1 MKGFSEIARI
11 GQECRPGA
19 GTERERE
26 REKERE
32 REREQTHIKLQTCG
46 VEVDHVVCEV
56 CVCVCV
62 VCKGDVMSYPVTTHT
77 HTHTHTLKSRGKEEE
92 DKEEKEGEED
102 LFKEFIAGGF
112 YSTGVFKLLLLL
124 FQRTSPA
131 PNYKFAVRDL
141 PIVRGEG
148 NAPAR
153 MLHSFFRAFTL
164 SLRLGNGRACAFSHH
179 LFPHPFLLHVLTHG
193 KITQYSYKHVKAT
206 PKSETRSCTY
216 IYQRCCR
223 DPESKTH
230 STSSLLQTT
239 D

>member
-1 MKGFSEIARI
+1 M
-11 GQECRPGA
+11 
-19 GTERERE
+19 
-26 REKERE
+26 
-32 REREQTHIKLQTCG
+32 
-46 VEVDHVVCEV
+46 
-56 CVCVCV
+56 CVCRLQ
-62 VCKGDVMSYPVTTHT
+62 GGRDVLSGYYTHT
-77 HTHTHTLKSRGKEEE
+77 HTHTHTLKPRRKEEE

-131 PNYKFAVRDL
+131 PNYNFAVRDL

-179 LFPHPFLLHVLTHG
+179 LFPHPFLLHVRYVLTHG
-193 KITQYSYKHVKAT
+193 KITEYSYKHVKAT

-230 STSSLLQTT
+230 STSSLLQTK

>member
-1 MKGFSEIARI
+1 LRGLVKSVDQGR
-11 GQECRPGA
+11 GQS
-19 GTERERE
+19 ERERE
-26 REKERE
+26 RKRE
-32 REREQTHIKLQTCG
+32 RERESRHTLSCRPAVLKSIMLS
-46 VEVDHVVCEV
+46 
-56 CVCVCV
+56 CVCVCRLQ
-62 VCKGDVMSYPVTTHT
+62 GGRDVLSGYYTHT
-77 HTHTHTLKSRGKEEE
+77 HTHTHTLKPRRKEEE

-131 PNYKFAVRDL
+131 PNYNFAVRDL

-179 LFPHPFLLHVLTHG
+179 LFPHPFLLHVRYVLTHG
-193 KITQYSYKHVKAT
+193 KITEYSYKHVKAT

>member
-1 MKGFSEIARI
+1 VSTRGGDRA
-11 GQECRPGA
+11 
-19 GTERERE
+19 RE

-46 VEVDHVVCEV
+46 VEVDHVVV
-56 CVCVCV
+56 CVCVCRLQ
-62 VCKGDVMSYPVTTHT
+62 GGRDVLSGYYTHT
-77 HTHTHTLKSRGKEEE
+77 HTHTHTLKPRRKEEE

-131 PNYKFAVRDL
+131 PNYNFAVRDL

-193 KITQYSYKHVKAT
+193 KITEYSYKHVKAT